1 MLGLIEIDL
10 YLWTEFE
17 PRRER
22 DLSTKADRVGSMIL
36 SNDAGRVEL
45 ALMEYCRNNSENE
58 SHSTVSDIT

>member
-1 MLGLIEIDL
+1 MREKG
-10 YLWTEFE
+10 WATEG
-17 PRRER
+17 
-22 DLSTKADRVGSMIL
+22 DRVGSMIL